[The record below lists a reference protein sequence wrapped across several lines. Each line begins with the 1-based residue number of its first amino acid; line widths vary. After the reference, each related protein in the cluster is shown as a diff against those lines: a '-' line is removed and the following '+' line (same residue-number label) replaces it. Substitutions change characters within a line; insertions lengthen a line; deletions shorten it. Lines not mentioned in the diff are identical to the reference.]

1 MNESDGKEKGRPI
14 KIIIRSFLGR
24 HGLFLGVVMLLVIP
38 LCLLHL
44 GGEGVG
50 VLDVNGGSVV
60 SKNEPVDSG
69 ADAAN
74 LHDCQV
80 HLQEVERAAK
90 SSLASVK
97 RSNVVVEEL
106 SKKLSDCGGGGEG
119 GVGGGVQ
126 IEVPPCPACDACPS
140 CPTCP
145 VCPSVASSGFLAS
158 GHAKKWLTVGIP
170 TVPRE
175 DNHLGTT
182 LESWIRQ
189 LPVHDKDPLYDDVI
203 LVVMNMHGAGH
214 DWFYKAKEKYSG
226 SHPFSRYFRFTEET
240 HKSPD
245 PVPHLT
251 ATKDAGDANHPGF
264 RVRKQTRNIVSLMTE
279 SEVS

>member
-1 MNESDGKEKGRPI
+1 MNESDGKEKGRSI

-60 SKNEPVDSG
+60 AKNGPVDSG

-106 SKKLSDCGGGGEG
+106 SKKLSDCG
-119 GVGGGVQ
+119 
-126 IEVPPCPACDACPS
+126 S
-140 CPTCP
+140 R
-145 VCPSVASSGFLAS
+145 
-158 GHAKKWLTVGIP
+158 W
-170 TVPRE
+170 
-175 DNHLGTT
+175 
-182 LESWIRQ
+182 
-189 LPVHDKDPLYDDVI
+189 
-203 LVVMNMHGAGH
+203 
-214 DWFYKAKEKYSG
+214 G
-226 SHPFSRYFRFTEET
+226 SA
-240 HKSPD
+240 D
-245 PVPHLT
+245 
-251 ATKDAGDANHPGF
+251 
-264 RVRKQTRNIVSLMTE
+264 
-279 SEVS
+279 